1 MSELVH
7 TSSKQCDRP
16 LNFSDRNIG
25 HDLSSATVCVRTSK
39 TNQSGPPVFLR
50 IPSEACNII
59 CPVRAL
65 IKFLHNRP
73 PGPGLLFVHENY
85 RPLTRYQFN
94 AVLTKTIKYLNLPLK
109 IIYKGFFKSFIVLYA
124 DRICPEHHFVE
135 NRIKN
140 SPSV

>member
-25 HDLSSATVCVRTSK
+25 HDVSSATVCVRTSK

-65 IKFLHNRP
+65 IKFLHNCP
-73 PGPGLLFVHENY
+73 PSPGLLFVHENY
-85 RPLTRYQFN
+85 RPLKRYQFN
-94 AVLTKTIKYLNLPLK
+94 AVLTKTIKYLNLPLRE
-109 IIYKGFFKSFIVLYA
+109 FKSHSFRIGRATSLAMLWVPDNAIKQA
-124 DRICPEHHFVE
+124 DQV
-135 NRIKN
+135 
-140 SPSV
+140 